1 MGSIMLNV
9 NSEILFSTIANN
21 KYQQNFWQ
29 EVRKESG
36 TGGQFMIDMSLRY
49 NPNRFISR
57 DGEWSL
63 PWNQSVPDKFKMP
76 SYDPTFNKHFD
87 QITDAR
93 ALEIRS
99 LIHQGHKFAL
109 MYSGG
114 IDSTLAICALIK
126 NLNKEELSN
135 IVICASKHSIIENP
149 HLWKK
154 FIWGNFKIINS
165 MTVKYDDLIEQ
176 GYRPITADEGDCI
189 FGTVFGLAFY
199 QHYDFY
205 ASMVSSESRAKL
217 MSIKDKFDTTHYSE
231 YKDIILKH
239 FEIPKF
245 AKNWLYDF
253 DPVHNPNFA
262 ELWYNKMV
270 KNIET
275 SSVPIYSIH
284 DFWWWM
290 IFNLKYVN
298 CAFRCSIYLNDRV
311 DVGDAINNWVINW
324 FNTDDY
330 QRWSMVN
337 NNNGEK
343 IQVMGASTYKMASRR
358 YIYDLD
364 KNDWYFNFKLKIGS
378 LGATVVLAQDVSK
391 LAKDQVPNARFGVD
405 KDYRVLTL
413 NEPSVVEYI
422 KHNMSNYKI
431 DW

>member
-1 MGSIMLNV
+1 MGNIMLNV

-29 EVRKESG
+29 DVRKESG
-36 TGGQFMIDMSLRY
+36 SGGQFMIDMSLRY
-49 NPNRFISR
+49 NPNRFVSR

-63 PWNQSVPDKFKMP
+63 PWNQSIPDKFKMP
-76 SYDPTFNKHFD
+76 SYDPNFNKHFD
-87 QITDAR
+87 EVTDAR
-93 ALEIRS
+93 ALEIKN
-99 LIHQGHKFAL
+99 LIHRGHKFAL

-114 IDSTLAICALIK
+114 IDSTLAMCALIK
-126 NLNKEELSN
+126 NLNKKELKS
-135 IVICASKHSIIENP
+135 IVVCASKHSIVENP
-149 HLWKK
+149 YLWKK
-154 FIWGNFKIINS
+154 FIWGNFKIIDS

-205 ASMVSSESRAKL
+205 ASMVSAESRAKL

-253 DPVHNPNFA
+253 DPVHNPNFT
-262 ELWYNKMV
+262 EQWYNKMV

-290 IFNLKYVN
+290 IFNLKYVS
-298 CAFRCSIYLNDRV
+298 CAFRCSIYLNDRF

-391 LAKDQVPNARFGVD
+391 LDKDQVPNARFGVD
-405 KDYRVLTL
+405 KDYQVLTL
-413 NEPSVVEYI
+413 NDPSVVEYI